1 MGIIAAAD
9 AASKSS
15 SSSLTFPILI
25 VLVFVGVPLQVA
37 GHPGVATVV
46 GTLHGFLYIIYLF
59 VAFQLTRTMHI
70 PLFRTVLVL
79 IAGTVPFGAII
90 AERRLTS
97 EYSRQVR
104 RAAKGAG
111 TGSVFGFVYSGDDL
125 GSATALLLYGV
136 LGDHHAWRA
145 VFFACAAAYAAAV
158 PTLPLVNRS
167 GAEPARAPA

>member
-1 MGIIAAAD
+1 VEPAVLKRYRVMAYTTAV
-9 AASKSS
+9 
-15 SSSLTFPILI
+15 LLI

-104 RAAKGAG
+104 RAAKGNAG
-111 TGSVFGFVYSGDDL
+111 T
-125 GSATALLLYGV
+125 
-136 LGDHHAWRA
+136 
-145 VFFACAAAYAAAV
+145 
-158 PTLPLVNRS
+158 
-167 GAEPARAPA
+167 APQEA